1 MRAWR
6 TGQAVRVETVVITAD
21 APMLEGVFG
30 PLSDHDDRSL
40 RSALLACGA
49 RLSQVAQGFR
59 SGPVEQAAAMKLR
72 WSPSG
77 QTAIESSVA
86 ATDSEGSAVTF
97 NLELRP
103 GWFYG
108 DRTGEAGWVVEVLVE
123 VDCQHSPDC
132 GTMHQAFEHVGSAA
146 SLDEVIARVEE
157 ATSEVV
163 RLAELPLADWVAMGR
178 D

>member
-1 MRAWR
+1 
-6 TGQAVRVETVVITAD
+6 
-21 APMLEGVFG
+21 MLEGVFG

-40 RSALLACGA
+40 RSALLACGV

-59 SGPVEQAAAMKLR
+59 SGQGEQAGAMKLR
-72 WSPSG
+72 WFSSG

-86 ATDSEGSAVTF
+86 ATDSDRSAVTF
-97 NLELRP
+97 YLELRP

-108 DRTGEAGWVVEVLVE
+108 DRTDEAGWVVE

-146 SLDEVIARVEE
+146 SLDEVIARIKE

-178 D
+178 H